1 MPTPFLYKKHNY
13 FISNSFYLYISN
25 FADYMI
31 MLIFI
36 PFIARKIGAVEF
48 GKIGVFQTFSI
59 LLIVIIEF
67 GSSLIATREVSR
79 LENNHQKLKK
89 FISNYFSF

>member
-1 MPTPFLYKKHNY
+1 MPTSFLYKKHNY

-48 GKIGVFQTFSI
+48 GKIGVFIMNKVNSFEI
-59 LLIVIIEF
+59 DYKEDLDLIR
-67 GSSLIATREVSR
+67 T
-79 LENNHQKLKK
+79 LKK
-89 FISNYFSF
+89 YFY